1 MDVPKPGIKSELQ
14 LWQMPDLLTQCTTLG
29 QGSNL
34 YLCRDP
40 SHCSQ
45 ILNALCHSGNSYT
58 LTFDHALDSIQHERD
73 GNKQGNDLL
82 R

>member
-1 MDVPKPGIKSELQ
+1 MTAPAVYERDQIN
-14 LWQMPDLLTQCTTLG
+14 LG

-34 YLCRDP
+34 CLHRDP
-40 SHCSQ
+40 SSYGP